1 MATGKAPLYAV
12 GWLGILVLVAVAGG
26 SIQLRAVHQQTPAP
40 SVPPSTPPPVPA
52 RAILDKY
59 CVTCHNARLKTADL
73 LLDTLDV
80 ADVGTQPELW
90 EKVAS
95 KLRTREMPP
104 PGRPRPDQAAYDL
117 VATELEDKLDAAA
130 AAHLNPGRVA
140 VHRLNRTEYT
150 NAVRDLLGLEVDGAS
165 LLMADEPDQHGFDNI
180 ASLLSVST
188 ARLERYM
195 SAARRIS
202 RLAVG
207 DPTINPVVEA
217 YAVPDAFVQNDR
229 TSEDL
234 PFGSQGGIAV
244 DHLFPVDAEYT
255 IKVLLKRQVYLYIMG
270 MGEPHQL
277 DIRVDGA
284 LVKRFSVG
292 GEGKGMTA
300 PEGFAGNTQGD
311 PAWENY
317 MHTADANLEVRVP
330 VKAGVRKI
338 GASFVRQYWKPE
350 GIYQPPQTG
359 YAVVTNDVYYGNPS
373 VERLMIDG
381 PYNAVAKSDSAD
393 TPSRR
398 KVFICRP
405 AGEGSPDK
413 TEEPCARKILTS
425 LATQAYRRPVTEEDV
440 QTLLEFYKQGR
451 VGAGFDQGI
460 QRGLER
466 ILASPSFLF
475 RIEREP
481 AGFVAGAPYRLSD
494 LELASRMSFFIW
506 SSIPDAE
513 LLSLAAK
520 GRLKDP
526 VVLERQVKRMLADM
540 RSEALVDNFASQWL
554 KLGKIVAVKPDE
566 FEYPEF
572 DENLRGA
579 ILEETRQFIGS
590 QLREDRSVV
599 DLLSAD
605 YTFVNDRLAR
615 HYGIPDVYGNRFR
628 KVTFTDGVR
637 GGLLGQSSILTAT
650 SYPNRTSPVVRGRWL
665 LENMLGAPPPPPPP
679 DVPALKE
686 SGVEGQPQSVRERL
700 EAHRKNPTCAACHV
714 RMDPLGFSLE
724 NFDALGKWRTMSD
737 GAPID
742 PSASL
747 PDGTQFLGVVGLRK
761 MLLDHRAD
769 FVRTLTEKML
779 AYAIGRSV
787 EYYDLPVVRQVTRSA
802 AQGDFK
808 WSAVVLGIVKSA
820 PFTMSTAAGQPNR
833 SAQR

>member
-1 MATGKAPLYAV
+1 
-12 GWLGILVLVAVAGG
+12 
-26 SIQLRAVHQQTPAP
+26 
-40 SVPPSTPPPVPA
+40 
-52 RAILDKY
+52 
-59 CVTCHNARLKTADL
+59 
-73 LLDTLDV
+73 
-80 ADVGTQPELW
+80 
-90 EKVAS
+90 
-95 KLRTREMPP
+95 
-104 PGRPRPDQAAYDL
+104 
-117 VATELEDKLDAAA
+117 
-130 AAHLNPGRVA
+130 
-140 VHRLNRTEYT
+140 
-150 NAVRDLLGLEVDGAS
+150 
-165 LLMADEPDQHGFDNI
+165 
-180 ASLLSVST
+180 
-188 ARLERYM
+188 
-195 SAARRIS
+195 
-202 RLAVG
+202 
-207 DPTINPVVEA
+207 
-217 YAVPDAFVQNDR
+217 
-229 TSEDL
+229 
-234 PFGSQGGIAV
+234 
-244 DHLFPVDAEYT
+244 
-255 IKVLLKRQVYLYIMG
+255 
-270 MGEPHQL
+270 
-277 DIRVDGA
+277 
-284 LVKRFSVG
+284 
-292 GEGKGMTA
+292 
-300 PEGFAGNTQGD
+300 
-311 PAWENY
+311 
-317 MHTADANLEVRVP
+317 MHTADAHLEVRVP

-381 PYNAVAKSDSAD
+381 PYNPVEKSDSAD

-398 KVFICRP
+398 KIFICRP
-405 AGEGSPDK
+405 AGQGSPDK
-413 TEEPCARKILTS
+413 SEEPCARKILTN
-425 LATQAYRRPVTEEDV
+425 LATRAYRRPVTEEDV

-451 VGAGFDQGI
+451 AGAGFDQGV

-481 AGFVAGAPYRLSD
+481 AGLAAGAPYRLSD
-494 LELASRMSFFIW
+494 LELASRMAFFIW

-513 LLSLAAK
+513 LLSLAGK

-526 VVLERQVKRMLADM
+526 VVLEQQVKRMLADT

-554 KLGKIVAVKPDE
+554 KLGKIIAVKPDE
-566 FEYPEF
+566 YEYPEF

-579 ILEETRQFIGS
+579 ILEETRRFIGS

-615 HYGIPDVYGNRFR
+615 HYGIPNVYGNQFR
-628 KVTFTDGVR
+628 RVTFTDGVR

-686 SGVEGQPQSVRERL
+686 SGVEGQPKSVRERL

-761 MLLDHRAD
+761 LLLDHRAD

-802 AQGDFK
+802 AQSDFK

-820 PFTMSTAAGQPNR
+820 PFTMSTAAGQPVR